1 VIVIVTHVH
10 GDFDALAALV
20 AASKLY
26 PDSEVLLPEPMHANV
41 RSFVNLYRDV
51 LPLYKHDF
59 DLKAVPDL
67 AVVVDTRNLK
77 RLGPYRSVVEK
88 AGQIHIFDHHP
99 HQAEDLT
106 GDRMVVEQ
114 IGATTTLLVEEIRRR
129 DLKLTELEASLFALG
144 IYEDTGCLT
153 FNGTSERDVNAV
165 AYLWE
170 KGVNIRILQDYL
182 RLPLNP
188 AQKSL
193 LEKIFDHGRTVKIRQ
208 WNVFLS
214 AVEVEE
220 YVQGV
225 GALVHYLRELENVE
239 LVLVLVQMNKSL
251 YLAGRALDDGVDLRE
266 LLAPFGA
273 KGHPSAAT
281 VTIKEGVLEEVR
293 EKLLELLEQRLPPK
307 TTALQIAS
315 FPVETI
321 TADTRVSEA
330 MELMFSR
337 SYSGY
342 PVLEDGKMVGIIS
355 RRDIQKAIQ
364 KGLGHAPV
372 KGFMQR
378 QIISASPGDS
388 VTSMR
393 QLMVEHNIGRLPVVD
408 EKGDLVGIVTRSD
421 ILRTMYRLDRRGKLI
436 PEEQPEKEADPA
448 PEEALPPTEVDNLLP
463 LINRKLPPRLQRL
476 LLLVGQ
482 IAAREKV
489 QVYLVGG
496 MIRDLLLGWSL
507 PQDLDFVVLSDALSF
522 ASVLQRYL
530 GGKLQRFQQFGTAT
544 LFLEEGLRL
553 DLVTARREFYASPAA
568 LPQVEASSLKN
579 DLFRRDFTINTLACA
594 LNPESFGKIIDFFNG
609 RKDLEKGL
617 IRTLYNLSF
626 VDDPLRILRAVRFE
640 QRFRFTIEDN
650 TLKMIQK
657 AIRGRVI
664 DKVSRQR
671 LNHELSFIF
680 KEDAP
685 SAILKRLHDLKA
697 LALIYPSLRPRR
709 STWERLQRLD
719 GCVKRLGN
727 WMGEEEYDLELAYLA
742 ALIYHLR
749 PEEQTTLVRKLRFSR
764 ERSRRVLS
772 CCRELPAALEILS
785 RPGLLPSELV
795 KLLDRLPPE
804 ALPLICAL
812 QPQEKVEE
820 LVVKYLESYRKMRPL
835 LTGHHLKEL
844 GLEPG
849 PMYQQILAALRDA
862 VLDGALHTLEDERRF
877 VRAYLEKEK
886 EA

>member
-1 VIVIVTHVH
+1 
-10 GDFDALAALV
+10 
-20 AASKLY
+20 
-26 PDSEVLLPEPMHANV
+26 M
-41 RSFVNLYRDV
+41 
-51 LPLYKHDF
+51 
-59 DLKAVPDL
+59 
-67 AVVVDTRNLK
+67 
-77 RLGPYRSVVEK
+77 
-88 AGQIHIFDHHP
+88 
-99 HQAEDLT
+99 
-106 GDRMVVEQ
+106 
-114 IGATTTLLVEEIRRR
+114 
-129 DLKLTELEASLFALG
+129 
-144 IYEDTGCLT
+144 
-153 FNGTSERDVNAV
+153 
-165 AYLWE
+165 
-170 KGVNIRILQDYL
+170 
-182 RLPLNP
+182 
-188 AQKSL
+188 
-193 LEKIFDHGRTVKIRQ
+193 
-208 WNVFLS
+208 
-214 AVEVEE
+214 
-220 YVQGV
+220 
-225 GALVHYLRELENVE
+225 E

-657 AIRGRVI
+657 AIRG
-664 DKVSRQR
+664 
-671 LNHELSFIF
+671 E
-680 KEDAP
+680 
-685 SAILKRLHDLKA
+685 
-697 LALIYPSLRPRR
+697 
-709 STWERLQRLD
+709 
-719 GCVKRLGN
+719 
-727 WMGEEEYDLELAYLA
+727 
-742 ALIYHLR
+742 
-749 PEEQTTLVRKLRFSR
+749 
-764 ERSRRVLS
+764 
-772 CCRELPAALEILS
+772 
-785 RPGLLPSELV
+785 
-795 KLLDRLPPE
+795 
-804 ALPLICAL
+804 
-812 QPQEKVEE
+812 
-820 LVVKYLESYRKMRPL
+820 
-835 LTGHHLKEL
+835 
-844 GLEPG
+844 
-849 PMYQQILAALRDA
+849 
-862 VLDGALHTLEDERRF
+862 
-877 VRAYLEKEK
+877 
-886 EA
+886 